1 MNRPKRYTKEVLLN
15 SALIGLK
22 LSICTASLFSGHPV
36 FVSITDVQFSTIKA
50 TEIFDTGSVITR
62 VNIFM

>member
-36 FVSITDVQFSTIKA
+36 FVAWMFSYNSMIKD
-50 TEIFDTGSVITR
+50 FS
-62 VNIFM
+62 